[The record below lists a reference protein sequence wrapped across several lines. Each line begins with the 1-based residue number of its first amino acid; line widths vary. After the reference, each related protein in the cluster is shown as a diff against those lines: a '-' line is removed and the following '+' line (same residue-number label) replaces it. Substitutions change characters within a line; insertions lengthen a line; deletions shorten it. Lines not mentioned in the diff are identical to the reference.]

1 MLTIDECYNTL
12 NKNGNKYT
20 KEEAKLIRETL
31 YQLAELVIN
40 QKTLDDEEVKRKKSN
55 TLH

>member
-1 MLTIDECYNTL
+1 MLSIDECYNQL

-20 KEEAKLIRETL
+20 REEAKLIKEIL

-40 QKTLDDEEVKRKKSN
+40 QKTLSDEEVKRKKGN

>member
-1 MLTIDECYNTL
+1 MLSIDECYNTL

-31 YQLAELVIN
+31 YQLAELVLN
-40 QKTLDDEEVKRKKSN
+40 QRTVDDEEIKR
-55 TLH
+55 

>member
-1 MLTIDECYNTL
+1 MLTIDECNSQL

-20 KEEAKLIRETL
+20 KEEAKLTRETL
-31 YQLAELVIN
+31 YHLAELVIN